1 MALFTIICF
10 ITIVII
16 AFIIIVT
23 VVLLLALV
31 VPLAICLVKRKR
43 RDISRLPKV
52 DINYTYGTY
61 SLSEEMTDYSTV
73 EDTNDYYGK

>member
-1 MALFTIICF
+1 MFTIICF

-16 AFIIIVT
+16 VT
-23 VVLLLALV
+23 GVLLLALV
-31 VPLAICLVKRKR
+31 LPLAICLVKRKR
-43 RDISRLPKV
+43 REIRKAPKV
-52 DINYTYGTY
+52 DINDTYGTY